1 MNTEQP
7 AALVGAY
14 AALPSLPADQERFY
28 DGLAGRGIADGL
40 EIPFRDGLG
49 ADTRWLAAR
58 MRGRFTRSVITLIP
72 GTMVRVGASG
82 VFGLASADH
91 DGRRAALEFLREARI
106 AAEEVN
112 QLTGEQSVSAIH
124 VHTAPSTTAVG
135 EMFARS
141 LDEIA
146 ASVPAAGG
154 WSTRLVLEHCD
165 AYAPTVPGE
174 KRFLALEEEIP
185 LAREG
190 GIGITVN
197 WGRSAIEAQDPGR
210 PLAQIGRLVSEGLLE
225 GVMFSG
231 AGPAANEFGGPW
243 ADAHLPLTEDEPTS
257 LMDADEV
264 RRCLRAAEGAFSYA
278 GAKIQ
283 VPGDAT
289 VDERLAKVGNVM
301 RLLSERGAAPAPAPA
316 GAPVSHKG

>member
-1 MNTEQP
+1 MNIERP

-14 AALPSLPADQERFY
+14 AALPSLRADQEHFY
-28 DGLAGRGIADGL
+28 EGLAEGGIADGL
-40 EIPFRDGLG
+40 EIPYRNGLG
-49 ADTRWLAAR
+49 EDARWLSAQ

-72 GTMVRVGASG
+72 GTMARVGASG
-82 VFGLASADH
+82 TFGLASGDH
-91 DGRRAALEFLREARI
+91 DGRQAALEFLREARI
-106 AAEEVN
+106 AAEELN
-112 QLTGEQSVSAIH
+112 QLTGEQSVSVIH
-124 VHTAPSTTAVG
+124 IHTAPSVTADA

-146 ASVPAAGG
+146 ASAPAMGA

-174 KRFLALEEEIP
+174 KRFLPLEEEIP

-190 GIGITVN
+190 GIGIAVN
-197 WGRSAIEAQDPGR
+197 WGRSAIEAQDSGR
-210 PLAQIGRLVSEGLLE
+210 PLAQITRLATEGLLE

-231 AGPAANEFGGPW
+231 AGPTANEYGGPW

-257 LMDADEV
+257 LMDAGEV
-264 RRCLRAAEGAFSYA
+264 RRCLRAAEGALAYA

-283 VPGDAT
+283 VPGDAA
-289 VDERLAKVGNVM
+289 VDGRLAMLNHVM
-301 RLLSERGAAPAPAPA
+301 RLLSECGAAPAPAPA
-316 GAPVSHKG
+316 ARP

>member
-1 MNTEQP
+1 MDIEPP

-14 AALPSLPADQERFY
+14 AALPSLRADRERFY
-28 DGLAGRGIADGL
+28 EALTGRGIADGL
-40 EIPFRDGLG
+40 EIPYRDGLG
-49 ADTRWLAAR
+49 EDAAWLAAQ

-72 GTMVRVGASG
+72 GTMERVGASG
-82 VFGLASADH
+82 TFGLASADP
-91 DGRRAALEFLREARI
+91 DGRKAAIGFLREART
-106 AAEEVN
+106 AAEELN
-112 QLTGEQSVSAIH
+112 QLTGEQSVSVLHI
-124 VHTAPSTTAVG
+124 HTAPSTTAVA

-146 ASVPAAGG
+146 ASEPAAGA

-165 AYAPTVPGE
+165 AHAPGVPGE
-174 KRFLALEEEIP
+174 KRFLSLDAEIP
-185 LAREG
+185 LAREAR
-190 GIGITVN
+190 IKIAVN

-210 PLAQIGRLVSEGLLE
+210 PLAQITRLASEGLLE

-231 AGPAANEFGGPW
+231 AGPSANAYGGPW

-264 RRCLRAAEGAFSYA
+264 RRCLRAAEGALSYA

-289 VDERLAKVGNVM
+289 VDERLAMVDRVM
-301 RLLSERGAAPAPAPA
+301 RLLPARGPGAVA
-316 GAPVSHKG
+316 GRA

>member
-1 MNTEQP
+1 MNTAPP

-14 AALPSLPADQERFY
+14 AALPSLRADQERFY
-28 DGLAGRGIADGL
+28 EGLAAREIADGL
-40 EIPFRDGLG
+40 EIPYRDGLG
-49 ADTRWLAAR
+49 EDVPWLAAR

-72 GTMVRVGASG
+72 GTMARVGASG
-82 VFGLASADH
+82 TFGLASADP
-91 DGRRAALEFLREARI
+91 DGRQAALGFLREART
-106 AAEEVN
+106 AAEELN
-112 QLTGEQSVSAIH
+112 QLTGEQSVSVLHI
-124 VHTAPSTTAVG
+124 HTAPSTTAVA

-141 LDEIA
+141 LDEIT
-146 ASVPAAGG
+146 ASEPAAAA

-165 AYAPTVPGE
+165 AYAPAVPGE
-174 KRFLALEEEIP
+174 KRFLSLEAEIP

-190 GIGITVN
+190 RIGIAVN

-210 PLAQIGRLVSEGLLE
+210 PLAQITRLASEGLLE

-231 AGPAANEFGGPW
+231 AGPAANAYGGPW

-264 RRCLRAAEGAFSYA
+264 HRCLRAAEGALSYA

-289 VDERLAKVGNVM
+289 VDERLAMVGRVM
-301 RLLSERGAAPAPAPA
+301 RLLPVRGAAPAA
-316 GAPVSHKG
+316 GRA

>member
-1 MNTEQP
+1 MNTERP
-7 AALVGAY
+7 VALVGAY
-14 AALPSLPADQERFY
+14 AALPSLRGDQEHFY

-49 ADTRWLAAR
+49 ADIRWLAAQV
-58 MRGRFTRSVITLIP
+58 RGRFTRSVITLIP
-72 GTMVRVGASG
+72 GTMVRVGACG
-82 VFGLASADH
+82 TFGLASGDH
-91 DGRRAALEFLREARI
+91 DGRRAALAFLREARI
-106 AAEEVN
+106 AAEELN

-124 VHTAPSTTAVG
+124 IHTAPSKTAVG
-135 EMFARS
+135 AMFARS

-146 ASVPAAGG
+146 ASAPAAGP

-174 KRFLALEEEIP
+174 KQFLPLEDEIP

-197 WGRSAIEAQDPGR
+197 WGRSAIEAQDAGR
-210 PLAQIGRLVSEGLLE
+210 PLAQIRRLVSEGLLE

-264 RRCLRAAEGAFSYA
+264 RRCLRAAAGAFSYA

-283 VPGDAT
+283 AAGDAT
-289 VDERLAKVGNVM
+289 VEERLTTVGHVM
-301 RLLSERGAAPAPAPA
+301 RLVSEREAAPAPAPA
-316 GAPVSHKG
+316 GATVRP

>member
-1 MNTEQP
+1 MNTALP

-14 AALPSLPADQERFY
+14 AALPSLRADQERFY
-28 DGLAGRGIADGL
+28 EGLAGREIADGL
-40 EIPFRDGLG
+40 EIPYRDGLG
-49 ADTRWLAAR
+49 ADVPWLAAQ

-82 VFGLASADH
+82 TFGLASADPE
-91 DGRRAALEFLREARI
+91 GRQAALGFLREART
-106 AAEEVN
+106 AAEELN
-112 QLTGEQSVSAIH
+112 QLTGEQSVSVLHI
-124 VHTAPSTTAVG
+124 HTAPSTTAVA

-141 LDEIA
+141 LDEIT
-146 ASVPAAGG
+146 ASEPAAGA

-174 KRFLALEEEIP
+174 KRFLSLEAEIP

-190 GIGITVN
+190 RIGIAVN

-210 PLAQIGRLVSEGLLE
+210 PLAQIARLASEGLLA

-231 AGPAANEFGGPW
+231 AGPAANAYGGPW

-264 RRCLRAAEGAFSYA
+264 RRCLRAAEGALSYA

-289 VDERLAKVGNVM
+289 VDERLAMVGRVM
-301 RLLSERGAAPAPAPA
+301 RLLPARGAEPAA
-316 GAPVSHKG
+316 GRA

>member
-1 MNTEQP
+1 MNTALP

-14 AALPSLPADQERFY
+14 AALPSLRADQERFY
-28 DGLAGRGIADGL
+28 EGLADREIADGL
-40 EIPFRDGLG
+40 EIPYRDGLG
-49 ADTRWLAAR
+49 EDVPWLAAR

-72 GTMVRVGASG
+72 GTMARVGASG
-82 VFGLASADH
+82 TFGLASADP
-91 DGRRAALEFLREARI
+91 DGRQAALGFLREART
-106 AAEEVN
+106 AAEELN
-112 QLTGEQSVSAIH
+112 QLTGEQSVSVLHI
-124 VHTAPSTTAVG
+124 HTAPSSTAVA

-141 LDEIA
+141 LDEIT
-146 ASVPAAGG
+146 ASEPAAGA

-165 AYAPTVPGE
+165 AYAPGVPGE
-174 KRFLALEEEIP
+174 KRFLPLEAEIA
-185 LAREG
+185 LAREAR
-190 GIGITVN
+190 IGIAVN

-210 PLAQIGRLVSEGLLE
+210 PLAQITRLASEGLLE

-231 AGPAANEFGGPW
+231 AGPAANAYGGPW

-264 RRCLRAAEGAFSYA
+264 RRCLRAAEGALSYA

-289 VDERLAKVGNVM
+289 VDERLAMVGRVM
-301 RLLSERGAAPAPAPA
+301 RLLPARGAAPATGRA
-316 GAPVSHKG
+316 

>member
-1 MNTEQP
+1 MTTERP

-49 ADTRWLAAR
+49 VDIRRLAAQ

-72 GTMVRVGASG
+72 GTMVRVGATG
-82 VFGLASADH
+82 VFGLASKDQ
-91 DGRRAALEFLREARI
+91 DGRRAALDFLREARLV
-106 AAEEVN
+106 AEELN
-112 QLTGEQSVSAIH
+112 QLTGEQSVSALHI
-124 VHTAPSTTAVG
+124 HTAPSKTAAR

-146 ASVPAAGG
+146 ASAPAEGA

-165 AYAPTVPGE
+165 AYAPAVPGE
-174 KRFLALEEEIP
+174 KRFLPLEDEIP
-185 LAREG
+185 LAREA
-190 GIGITVN
+190 GIGVTVN

-210 PLAQIGRLVSEGLLE
+210 PLAQVEQLAAEGLLE

-231 AGPAANEFGGPW
+231 AGPAANEYGGAW

-283 VPGDAT
+283 VPGGAT
-289 VDERLAKVGNVM
+289 VDERLAMVGRVM
-301 RLLSERGAAPAPAPA
+301 RLLGQKNS
-316 GAPVSHKG
+316 

>member
-1 MNTEQP
+1 MNTALP

-28 DGLAGRGIADGL
+28 EGLAGREIADGL
-40 EIPFRDGLG
+40 EIPYRDGLG
-49 ADTRWLAAR
+49 EDVPWLAAQ

-72 GTMVRVGASG
+72 GTMARVGASG
-82 VFGLASADH
+82 TFGLASADP
-91 DGRRAALEFLREARI
+91 DGRQAALGFLQEART
-106 AAEEVN
+106 AAEELN
-112 QLTGEQSVSAIH
+112 QLTGEQSVSVLHI
-124 VHTAPSTTAVG
+124 HTAPSTTAVA

-141 LDEIA
+141 LDEIT
-146 ASVPAAGG
+146 ASEPAAGA

-165 AYAPTVPGE
+165 AYAPGVLGE
-174 KRFLALEEEIP
+174 KRFLPLEAEIA
-185 LAREG
+185 LARAG
-190 GIGITVN
+190 RIGIAVN

-210 PLAQIGRLVSEGLLE
+210 PLAQITRLAAEGLLE

-231 AGPAANEFGGPW
+231 AGPAANAYGGPW

-264 RRCLRAAEGAFSYA
+264 RRCLRAAEGALSYA

-289 VDERLAKVGNVM
+289 VDARLAMVDRVM
-301 RLLSERGAAPAPAPA
+301 RLLPARGTAPA
-316 GAPVSHKG
+316 GGCP